1 MNVKEFLAFVRMM
14 YDENCAER
22 WEAGQSLYKNEWEY
36 LTKNATWLEKE
47 YYHRAAKE
55 WKEMYAEMSL

>member
-1 MNVKEFLAFVRMM
+1 MYVKEFLAFVRMM

-36 LTKNATWLEKE
+36 LTKNAIWLEKQ
-47 YYHRAAKE
+47 YYHKQI
-55 WKEMYAEMSL
+55 Y